1 MSLLA
6 RLQHFY
12 LGFYGR
18 PADPGGL
25 SYWIEQANGAFKD
38 RDSDMA
44 AAFGSV
50 DQPEFR
56 ALYGEAPSIQAFIT
70 RVYQNL
76 FGRAAEEEGLVA
88 YARVYDAYLL
98 SGMTADHARAILIA
112 RVIDGAMG
120 GDRVAINNKAT
131 VAIQF
136 TDELKL
142 KSAAISDMADLV
154 SVQGYFAG
162 DGSDTWR
169 TVAQD
174 QVANFVNALQTNDS
188 VSDYMEAVSNANL
201 GTVPN
206 PDALG
211 RLTYSKLFLLES
223 ETNQGQIAGS
233 IQVSIEGGTFSGSAG
248 ASIGTVVGTPT
259 GLTAR
264 LIKLSDNLASLSF
277 TGQAAPHAFANSV
290 ANIVVSF
297 SDADLVGIDASDL
310 EGSVRT
316 NIGVGFIDAAISVV
330 GSEVNATGA
339 IQNAL
344 GINLQTDILTIG
356 TSSGRPIFGNLS
368 SAVGA
373 DLSETAGSNVGGV
386 AVSFTG
392 DSNNNTYLAS
402 YVGDVI
408 FGLGGDDTLTAGSGI
423 DTFVFSSTAVS
434 NGIDTIEDFDVV
446 GGDIL
451 DLSRFLKVTGTSA
464 IAPQTVNSEQI
475 EWVNGD
481 VLVYQGT
488 AITSE
493 TGVATLF
500 DATGSDTTRPFSFP
514 KTDGKAVIITTGV
527 SGDAKVW
534 FLVKEQN
541 TTEAFNSATSVVL
554 DSEISLVAVLTDVNN
569 VTLAPFSSA
578 NFL

>member
-1 MSLLA
+1 M
-6 RLQHFY
+6 
-12 LGFYGR
+12 
-18 PADPGGL
+18 
-25 SYWIEQANGAFKD
+25 
-38 RDSDMA
+38 
-44 AAFGSV
+44 
-50 DQPEFR
+50 
-56 ALYGEAPSIQAFIT
+56 
-70 RVYQNL
+70 
-76 FGRAAEEEGLVA
+76 A

-120 GDRVAINNKAT
+120 GDRVAINNKAA

-174 QVANFVNALQTNDS
+174 QVANFVNSLQTNDS
-188 VSDYMEAVSNANL
+188 VSDYMETVSNANL

-206 PDALG
+206 PNALG

-223 ETNQGQIAGS
+223 ETNRGQISGS
-233 IQVSIEGGTFSGSAG
+233 IQISIEGGTFSGNAG
-248 ASIGTVVGTPT
+248 AAIGAVVGTPT

-277 TGQAAPHAFANSV
+277 TGQASPHAFANSV
-290 ANIVVSF
+290 ANIVVNF
-297 SDADLVGIDASDL
+297 RDVDLVGITASNL
-310 EGSVRT
+310 EGAVRT
-316 NIGVGFIDAAISVV
+316 NLGVGFIDAAVTVV
-330 GSEVNATGA
+330 GSEVKATGA
-339 IQNAL
+339 IENAL

-356 TSSGRPIFGNLS
+356 TSPGRPIFGNLS

-373 DLSETAGSNVGGV
+373 DLSETAGTNTGAVV
-386 AVSFTG
+386 VSFTG
-392 DSNNNTYLAS
+392 DSNDNTYVAS

-408 FGLGGDDTLTAGSGI
+408 FGLGGDDTLTGSTGI
-423 DTFVFSSTAVS
+423 DTFVFSSTAAS
-434 NGIDTIEDFDVV
+434 NGIDTIENFDVV

-451 DLSRFLKVTGTSA
+451 DLSRFLKVTGTSV
-464 IAPQTVNSEQI
+464 IAPQTANSEQI

-488 AITSE
+488 AIT
-493 TGVATLF
+493 TAAGVAALF
-500 DATGSDTTRPFSFP
+500 DATGSDTTRPYAYP
-514 KTDGKAVIITTGV
+514 KTDGKAVVITAGV
-527 SGDAKVW
+527 VGDARVW
-534 FLVKEQN
+534 FVVKEQN
-541 TTEAFNSATSVVL
+541 TTETFNSATSIVQ
-554 DSEISLVAVLTDVNN
+554 DSEVSLVAVLTDVNN
-569 VTLAPFSSA
+569 VTLAPFSSG